1 MPAAA
6 AQEIHGY
13 FCTNEVLTGV
23 EAPAYIDPH
32 TRAVLPLA
40 APGFTL
46 GFSRSQIVRKFAS
59 GESLFCTAIGR
70 KPGGQTM
77 RLLIVFFDK

>member
-1 MPAAA
+1 MAAAA

-40 APGFTL
+40 TPGFTL
-46 GFSRSQIVRKFAS
+46 G
-59 GESLFCTAIGR
+59 SLDR
-70 KPGGQTM
+70 
-77 RLLIVFFDK
+77 RL

>member
-46 GFSRSQIVRKFAS
+46 GFSRSQIVRKFAVRRIS
-59 GESLFCTAIGR
+59 FLRGR
-70 KPGGQTM
+70 WVRALRPNDEAPH
-77 RLLIVFFDK
+77 RVL